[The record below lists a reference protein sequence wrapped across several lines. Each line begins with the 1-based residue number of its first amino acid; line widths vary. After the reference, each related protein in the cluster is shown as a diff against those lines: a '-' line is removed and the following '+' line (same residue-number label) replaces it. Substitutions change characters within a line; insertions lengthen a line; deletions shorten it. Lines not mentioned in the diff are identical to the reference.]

1 MTSTTTFPWWSCHS
15 PDSRPSGDRLA
26 GHTAGTR
33 RPTGPEHGRSIRI
46 RRGETARKKPSH
58 WLKAGGRCRLAW
70 PIRIRTLRDSPW
82 LGPSASVAQLAEQLI
97 CNQQVAGSTPAAS
110 SARPDGRRQPRG
122 RRRPTGR
129 DTPGPKQTRKTIT
142 ETRQT
147 TRQTL
152 RPGAAST
159 ARHEPLDSRT
169 THHKKPHEGDHGRHH
184 PPATSQQRILPPPRA
199 SRGQPAD
206 RPSGP
211 GQEGSFPS
219 GQRGQTVNLMA
230 YAFAGSNPA
239 LPIFH
244 RGVPLLP
251 RSVQAQAVRG
261 AAGRQPR
268 PSQGPCGHG
277 GLAGEGPEATQ
288 TACGCS
294 SMVEQ

>member
-1 MTSTTTFPWWSCHS
+1 MAPSNPYTTRFP
-15 PDSRPSGDRLA
+15 R
-26 GHTAGTR
+26 
-33 RPTGPEHGRSIRI
+33 
-46 RRGETARKKPSH
+46 
-58 WLKAGGRCRLAW
+58 
-70 PIRIRTLRDSPW
+70 

-129 DTPGPKQTRKTIT
+129 DTPGPKQTRETIT
-142 ETRQT
+142 GTRHATRSTPAQSRPRDTNHWTPEQPT
-147 TRQTL
+147 TRNHTKEI
-152 RPGAAST
+152 T
-159 ARHEPLDSRT
+159 ADT
-169 THHKKPHEGDHGRHH
+169 H

-251 RSVQAQAVRG
+251 RSVSPRLRRGEG

-268 PSQGPCGHG
+268 PSRGPCGHG